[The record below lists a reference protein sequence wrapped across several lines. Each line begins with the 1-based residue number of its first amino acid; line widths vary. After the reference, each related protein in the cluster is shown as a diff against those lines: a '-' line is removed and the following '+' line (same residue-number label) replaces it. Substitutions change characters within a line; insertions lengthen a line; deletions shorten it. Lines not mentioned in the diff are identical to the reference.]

1 LSNRIIIYIVSI
13 GGVYRRKAV
22 VRNWFGNGEQI
33 SLRGKLELLQQTEY
47 DVTNVEV
54 SLEGLD
60 GKMSGYHIH
69 MVIFI
74 NTYKDFMA
82 YIYGLR
88 KNIRYIVY
96 FCNIF
101 LDILFLHVIFSII
114 ALL

>member
-1 LSNRIIIYIVSI
+1 MLSLSGPHSLFGKSLVIYDDHGPVARGDRLACSII

-22 VRNWFGNGEQI
+22 VRDWFGNGEQI
-33 SLRGKLELLQQTEY
+33 SLSGKLELLQQTEY

-74 NTYKDFMA
+74 
-82 YIYGLR
+82 
-88 KNIRYIVY
+88 
-96 FCNIF
+96 
-101 LDILFLHVIFSII
+101 
-114 ALL
+114 ALAG